1 MCIDSCNKICEIN
14 ENGRG
19 SKQGRLFNHRTQE
32 RSGVNV
38 RDSTPEQLQLVKS
51 YRRPLEVK
59 WNGWKKVSSPAHI
72 IVLHIAVT
80 SVNSLMINMALNI
93 DITSS
98 KWMTLNHILID
109 HEVIRF
115 NHSKTKQLWLDSPG
129 ERWPLNDSEPESSG
143 ISESLIALSTNINTI
158 KSK

>member
-19 SKQGRLFNHRTQE
+19 GKQGRAVNHRTQE

-59 WNGWKKVSSPAHI
+59 
-72 IVLHIAVT
+72 
-80 SVNSLMINMALNI
+80 
-93 DITSS
+93 
-98 KWMTLNHILID
+98 
-109 HEVIRF
+109 
-115 NHSKTKQLWLDSPG
+115 
-129 ERWPLNDSEPESSG
+129 
-143 ISESLIALSTNINTI
+143 
-158 KSK
+158 